1 MAKMFYT
8 LEEAAEKL
16 GKDADAVREM
26 AKSGQIQEFRDRD
39 KLMFKVEQIDLLSHG
54 DDEHIDVD
62 PADMSSMIPL
72 ADDDV
77 SESFSDFSLESEL
90 DLDDMGGG
98 GSDEFSLAES
108 GPADPPAAK
117 PAPST
122 AAQSGSA
129 SALDLDPIEPDSKE
143 RTGVSIFDAD
153 ELDTADPSA
162 VTQMSDGGF
171 DELQLDSVG
180 SGSGLLDLTRES
192 DDTSLGAE
200 FLDELYPADDQTV
213 DRDAPSG
220 GLFETSG
227 DESGALGAAAG
238 VPTGVMVAAEPLD
251 GAGSGLAAG
260 LSIGMVLAL
269 GIGIVAV
276 IIGLMDVPAD
286 NVMAMLADNFII
298 VIGGLAGAALIF
310 GVLGLLIGK
319 KAG

>member
-16 GKDADAVREM
+16 GKDADAVRDM

-39 KLMFKVEQIDLLSHG
+39 KLMFKVDQIDLLAHG
-54 DDEHIDVD
+54 DDDHGDA
-62 PADMSSMIPL
+62 ADMSSMIPL

-90 DLDDMGGG
+90 DMDESGGG
-98 GSDEFSLAES
+98 ASDEFSLAES
-108 GPADPPAAK
+108 SPGEPAPKSESKPAA
-117 PAPST
+117 P
-122 AAQSGSA
+122 AQSGSA
-129 SALDLDPIEPDSKE
+129 SALDLEPMEMDSKE

-153 ELDTADPSA
+153 ELETADPSA
-162 VTQMSDGGF
+162 VTQMTDEGF

-227 DESGALGAAAG
+227 EEAAALGAGAG
-238 VPTGVMVAAEPLD
+238 VPAGAMVAVEPLD

-260 LSIGMVLAL
+260 LSIGAVLAL
-269 GIGIVAV
+269 AIGLVAV
-276 IIGLMDVPAD
+276 IIGLMDAPAD
-286 NVMAMLADNFII
+286 NLMAMLADNFII
-298 VIGGLAGAALIF
+298 IVGGLAGAALIF
-310 GVLGLLIGK
+310 GIVGFLLGK
-319 KAG
+319 KSG